1 MQHYPFV
8 VDERPFCVWGSDLQD
23 RNKHFLERIDT
34 EYFRF
39 AADSFA
45 RNLTEHSKLRAGLGL
60 RLTYSHALEAFFAL
74 LFAGIQA
81 PGCVLPWL
89 ARYALDDL
97 RALVAKV
104 QAKKAILNRVGLDTP
119 NWQQISSTVHRCL
132 VLEDKDKEKR
142 IKTGFADIWTLL
154 ACEFASDPVHWEYNS
169 IKHGLRATPGGSHL
183 WVGIEHEYGVEPPP
197 NEMQYVGGS
206 EFGTTFT
213 QVERLGGSKL
223 NIRLRRHARNW
234 DPEGLFTS
242 IDLTAMSIHNVVSC
256 LLILNGTPANQI
268 RFVWPENLDYFDVAK
283 DMPPSLNNLTFDEV
297 IDENEIKFLSR
308 EEILATYRPVEQ
320 P

>member
-132 VLEDKDKEKR
+132 VL
-142 IKTGFADIWTLL
+142 
-154 ACEFASDPVHWEYNS
+154 
-169 IKHGLRATPGGSHL
+169 
-183 WVGIEHEYGVEPPP
+183 
-197 NEMQYVGGS
+197 
-206 EFGTTFT
+206 
-213 QVERLGGSKL
+213 
-223 NIRLRRHARNW
+223 
-234 DPEGLFTS
+234 
-242 IDLTAMSIHNVVSC
+242 
-256 LLILNGTPANQI
+256 
-268 RFVWPENLDYFDVAK
+268 
-283 DMPPSLNNLTFDEV
+283 
-297 IDENEIKFLSR
+297 
-308 EEILATYRPVEQ
+308 
-320 P
+320 